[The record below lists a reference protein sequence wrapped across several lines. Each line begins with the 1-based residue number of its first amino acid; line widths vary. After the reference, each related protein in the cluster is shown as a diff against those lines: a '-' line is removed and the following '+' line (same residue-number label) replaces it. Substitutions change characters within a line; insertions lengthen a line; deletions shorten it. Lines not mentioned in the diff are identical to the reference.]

1 MFGRFARPPALLL
14 LGLTVAACRTAP
26 NDRVAPERRK
36 AAAEAE
42 AFARHA
48 IATEQSLTADSIPAA
63 TLGVPPLEVTT
74 RDSTLEPL
82 GYGLADLLMTDL
94 ARAQQLRIVDR
105 LRLEA
110 LLRELQLASTGSV
123 DTLLAPRVGKLV
135 RARRLVIGSLSELPG
150 GQLGIDARIADVAT
164 GEVRSAVSA
173 SASIDDILRAEKALA
188 FQILAQLGINLT
200 PAERTAIE
208 QRQTQ
213 NLAALIAYSRGV
225 RYEIE
230 GRFEEAAVQFK
241 SAVRL
246 DPTFREAGRRI
257 PTAPARVE
265 ARAGLVDR
273 AAGIA
278 AARVNAGLV
287 APIGGANPGNATDPA
302 IAPQTVTII
311 VTITT
316 PP

>member
-1 MFGRFARPPALLL
+1 MLVKFARPLALSLA
-14 LGLTVAACRTAP
+14 LTVAACRAAP

-42 AFARHA
+42 AFARNA
-48 IATEQSLTADSIPAA
+48 IATEQSLTADSIPAS

-110 LLRELQLASTGSV
+110 LLRELRLASTGSV
-123 DTLLAPRVGKLV
+123 DTASAPRVGKLV
-135 RARRLVIGSLSELPG
+135 RARRLVIGSLHEMPG
-150 GQLGIDARIADVAT
+150 GRLGIDARIADVAT
-164 GEVRSAVSA
+164 GEVRTAVSA
-173 SASIDDILRAEKALA
+173 SASLDDILRAEKELA
-188 FQILAQLGINLT
+188 FQILAQLGVNLS
-200 PAERTAIE
+200 PAERAAIE

-230 GRFEEAAVQFK
+230 GKFDEAAAEFR

-246 DPTFREAGRRI
+246 DPTFRQAGTRI
-257 PTAPARVE
+257 PAAPARVE
-265 ARAGLVDR
+265 SRVGLVDR

-287 APIGGANPGNATDPA
+287 APIGGANPGSATDPA
-302 IAPQTVTII
+302 VAPQTVTIV